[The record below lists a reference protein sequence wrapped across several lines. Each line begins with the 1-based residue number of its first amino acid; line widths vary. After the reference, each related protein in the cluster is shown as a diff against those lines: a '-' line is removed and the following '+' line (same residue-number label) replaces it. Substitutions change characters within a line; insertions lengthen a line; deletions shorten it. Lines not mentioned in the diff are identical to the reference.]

1 MGTNQIANAKN
12 RLGDAWARV
21 VCATLLTMTGAT
33 SHAAGEFT
41 DRVSN
46 AKAIDTKS
54 LRDSSKAGA
63 DNVGFIVGILGAVV
77 GLVFFIWG
85 VIWVMSA
92 SRSDGRKEATAG
104 WVMMIGGG
112 ALGAGTAL
120 YLLFVGVF
128 AGAAG

>member
-1 MGTNQIANAKN
+1 MGINQLANVKS
-12 RLGDAWARV
+12 RMSDAWARL
-21 VCATLLTMTGAT
+21 VCAALLTMTGAT

-54 LRDSSKAGA
+54 LRDSSKQGA
-63 DNVGFIVGILGAVV
+63 DNVGFIVGIVGAVI
-77 GLVFFIWG
+77 GLVFFVWG

-92 SRSDGRKEATAG
+92 ARSEGRKSATAG

>member
-1 MGTNQIANAKN
+1 MQTNQIANAKS
-12 RLGDAWARV
+12 RIGDAWARV

-54 LRDSSKAGA
+54 LRDSSKQGA
-63 DNVGFIVGILGAVV
+63 DNVGFIVGMLGAVV

-85 VIWVMSA
+85 ILWVMSA
-92 SRSDGRKEATAG
+92 SRSEGRKSATAG

-112 ALGAGTAL
+112 CLGAGTAV